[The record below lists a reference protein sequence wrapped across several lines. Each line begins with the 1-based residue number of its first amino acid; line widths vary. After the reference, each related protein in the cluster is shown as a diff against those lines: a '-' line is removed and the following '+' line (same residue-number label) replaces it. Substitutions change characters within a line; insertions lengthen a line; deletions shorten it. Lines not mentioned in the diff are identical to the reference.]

1 VKIKAQDYVILTA
14 ESDSEVLNP
23 AINGDDEDL

>member
-1 VKIKAQDYVILTA
+1 VHIKAHYDIILTA

-23 AINGDDEDL
+23 AINGDDEDV